1 MDTFWN
7 KKRRKKGKEAYNGRT
22 IKNRIIRDMKTLFE
36 TKNEKGERKKKK
48 QNEKV
53 IKDKI
58 IRNIRI
64 LF

>member
-1 MDTFWN
+1 
-7 KKRRKKGKEAYNGRT
+7 
-22 IKNRIIRDMKTLFE
+22 MKTLFE

-58 IRNIRI
+58 IRNMRI
-64 LF
+64 LFQKKKKKIIMSLKE

>member
-1 MDTFWN
+1 
-7 KKRRKKGKEAYNGRT
+7 
-22 IKNRIIRDMKTLFE
+22 MKTLFE

-48 QNEKV
+48 KNEKV